1 MEVTVMSATQNPIDV
16 ISLAAGTSY
25 NKDNVSL
32 ARIKSCVKHEHT
44 SVLEHASIT
53 FKIEDVSRVL
63 THQLVRHRL
72 ASFVQESQRY
82 CKYTNLVDRDDWYV
96 IPDKIAE
103 DEKLVDDFKYAMQHS
118 ASIYEY
124 LLENGVKAE
133 DARYVLPNAAKTTVT
148 MTMNVR
154 EFFSFL
160 NLRLSTH
167 AQKEIRDL
175 AQMMR
180 ETAANESEQWA
191 QLMDIYTENQRIIN

>member
-103 DEKLVDDFKYAMQHS
+103 NEKLVDDFKYAMQHS

-180 ETAANESEQWA
+180 EAAANESEQWA

>member
-1 MEVTVMSATQNPIDV
+1 MEVTVMSATQSPIDV
-16 ISLAAGTSY
+16 VSLAAGTSY

-82 CKYTNLVDRDDWYV
+82 CKYTNLADRDDWYV
-96 IPDKIAE
+96 IPDKIAA
-103 DEKLVDDFKYAMQHS
+103 DEKLVKDFKDAMRHS
-118 ASIYEY
+118 AAVYED
-124 LLENGVKAE
+124 LLEKGVKAE

-175 AQMMR
+175 AQMMQ
-180 ETAANESEQWA
+180 EAAANESEQWA
-191 QLMDIYTENQRIIN
+191 QLMDIYAENQHIIN

>member
-1 MEVTVMSATQNPIDV
+1 MEVKVMSATQNPIDV

-25 NKDNVSL
+25 GKDNVSL
-32 ARIKSCVKHEHT
+32 ARIESCVKHEHT

-53 FKIEDVSRVL
+53 FRIDGVSRIL

-82 CKYTNLVDRDDWYV
+82 CKYTDLSDRDDWYV
-96 IPDKIAE
+96 IPDKIAQ
-103 DEKLVDDFKYAMQHS
+103 DKQQSQVFEKAMKVS
-118 ASIYEY
+118 AITYE
-124 LLENGVKAE
+124 LFLKSGVRAE
-133 DARYVLPNAAKTTVT
+133 DARYLLPNATKTSIT

-175 AQMMR
+175 AQAMR
-180 ETAANESEQWA
+180 EAAANESEQWA
-191 QLMDIYTENQRIIN
+191 QLMDIYTENQHIIN

>member
-1 MEVTVMSATQNPIDV
+1 MEVTIISATQNPIDV

-82 CKYTNLVDRDDWYV
+82 CKYTNLSRRKDWYV
-96 IPDKIAE
+96 IPDSIAK
-103 DEKLVDDFKYAMQHS
+103 DETQKALFENAMLS
-118 ASIYEY
+118 AAKCYETA
-124 LLENGVKAE
+124 LSAGIKAE
-133 DARYVLPNAAKTTVT
+133 DARYVLPNAAKTTIT

-175 AQMMR
+175 AKMMR
-180 ETAANESEQWA
+180 ETVASESEQWA
-191 QLMDIYTENQRIIN
+191 QLMDIYTENQRVIN

>member
-53 FKIEDVSRVL
+53 FKIEGVSRVL

-118 ASIYEY
+118 ASIYEH
-124 LLENGVKAE
+124 LLDNGVKAE

-148 MTMNVR
+148 MTMNAR
-154 EFFSFL
+154 EFFSLL
-160 NLRLSTH
+160 NLRLSAH

-180 ETAANESEQWA
+180 EAAANESEQWA
-191 QLMDIYTENQRIIN
+191 QLMDIYTENQHIIN

>member
-1 MEVTVMSATQNPIDV
+1 MEVTVMSATRNPIDV

-53 FKIEDVSRVL
+53 FRIEDVSRVL

-82 CKYTNLVDRDDWYV
+82 CKYTNLTHRKDWYV
-96 IPDKIAE
+96 IPDSIAKDKTQKALFE
-103 DEKLVDDFKYAMQHS
+103 YAMS
-118 ASIYEY
+118 KAAEYYETA
-124 LLENGVKAE
+124 LSVGIKAE
-133 DARYVLPNAAKTTVT
+133 DARYVLPNAAKTTIT

-175 AQMMR
+175 ARMMW
-180 ETAANESEQWA
+180 EAAANESEQWA
-191 QLMDIYTENQRIIN
+191 QLMDIYTENQRVIN

>member
-1 MEVTVMSATQNPIDV
+1 MEVTVMSATQSPIDV

-82 CKYTNLVDRDDWYV
+82 CKYTNLADRDDWYV
-96 IPDKIAE
+96 VPDKIAE
-103 DEKLVDDFKYAMQHS
+103 DEKLVDVFECAMQCS
-118 ASIYEY
+118 AIVYES
-124 LLENGVKAE
+124 LLEKGVKAE
-133 DARYVLPNAAKTTVT
+133 DARYVLPNAAKTTIT

-160 NLRLSTH
+160 NLRLSAH

-180 ETAANESEQWA
+180 EAAANESEQWA
-191 QLMDIYTENQRIIN
+191 QLMDIYSENQHVIN

>member
-1 MEVTVMSATQNPIDV
+1 MEVKVMSATQNPIDV

-32 ARIKSCVKHEHT
+32 TRIKSCVKHEHT

-53 FKIEDVSRVL
+53 FKIEGVSRVL

-82 CKYTNLVDRDDWYV
+82 CKYTNLRDRDDWYV
-96 IPDKIAE
+96 IPESIAVDE
-103 DEKLVDDFKYAMQHS
+103 DLREAFKNYARDCAS
-118 ASIYEY
+118 AYET
-124 LLENGVKAE
+124 LLDSGVKAE
-133 DARYVLPNAAKTTVT
+133 DARYILPNAAKTTIT

-167 AQKEIRDL
+167 AQKEIRSL
-175 AQMMR
+175 ARLMQLAVA
-180 ETAANESEQWA
+180 EESEQWA
-191 QLMDIYTENQRIIN
+191 QLMDIYTENQHIIN

>member
-96 IPDKIAE
+96 IPDNIAE

-124 LLENGVKAE
+124 LLENGIKAE

-180 ETAANESEQWA
+180 EAAANESEQWA

>member
-44 SVLEHASIT
+44 SVLEHASVT

-82 CKYTNLVDRDDWYV
+82 CKYTNLADRDDWYV
-96 IPDKIAE
+96 IPDKIAV
-103 DEKLVDDFKYAMQHS
+103 DEKLVRDFKYAMRHS
-118 ASIYEY
+118 AAIYED
-124 LLENGVKAE
+124 LLEKGVKAE
-133 DARYVLPNAAKTTVT
+133 DARYVLPNAAKTTIT

-175 AQMMR
+175 AKMMQ
-180 ETAANESEQWA
+180 EAVAKESEQWE
-191 QLMDIYTENQRIIN
+191 QLMNIYAENQHIIN

>member
-96 IPDKIAE
+96 IPDKIAA
-103 DEKLVDDFKYAMQHS
+103 DEKLVDDFKYAMS
-118 ASIYEY
+118 RAAYVYED
-124 LLENGVKAE
+124 LLEHGVKAE
-133 DARYVLPNAAKTTVT
+133 DARYVLPNAAKTTIT

-175 AQMMR
+175 AQMMQKV
-180 ETAANESEQWA
+180 AANESEQWA
-191 QLMDIYTENQRIIN
+191 QLMDIYTENQHIIN

>member
-96 IPDKIAE
+96 IPDKIAA
-103 DEKLVDDFKYAMQHS
+103 DEKLADDFKYAMS
-118 ASIYEY
+118 RAAYVYED
-124 LLENGVKAE
+124 LLEHGVKAE
-133 DARYVLPNAAKTTVT
+133 DARYVLPNAAKTTIT

-175 AQMMR
+175 AQMMQKV
-180 ETAANESEQWA
+180 AANESEQWA
-191 QLMDIYTENQRIIN
+191 QLMDIYTENQHIIN